1 MAAANKVFVESLDPA
16 DPFNF
21 GIISYKIIADTIF
34 ADLAVSGALRLV
46 RILIDIK
53 TPFFYIW
60 GEVNTMETPIRLAD
74 ITSITQEDRG
84 IHLVIEDETYAPD
97 ILRLLWAQFGRER
110 LTQIDRWNLLIPA
123 HLTSVEALKQ
133 FITVNPRERIVNKV
147 LDAFNRL
154 IPEGFRVRQ
163 STFDHNLITIIAS
176 ENPIQ
181 DEWLDRAKEAL
192 RNPPSQIPEE
202 YSNKYKREPKKIQK
216 KIVPWKT
223 HEFQESL
230 E

>member
-1 MAAANKVFVESLDPA
+1 MAAENKVFVESLDIA

-53 TPFFYIW
+53 IPFFYIW
-60 GEVNTMETPIRLAD
+60 GEVSTMETPIRLAD
-74 ITSITQEDRG
+74 ITSISIEDHG

-97 ILRLLWAQFGRER
+97 ILRLLWTQFGREM
-110 LTQIDRWNLLIPA
+110 LTQIDRWNLIIPT
-123 HLTSVEALKQ
+123 HLTSIEALKQ
-133 FITVNPRERIVNKV
+133 MITVNPRERIVNKV

-163 STFDHNLITIIAS
+163 SSFEHNIITIIAS

-181 DEWLDRAKEAL
+181 DEWVNRVKEAL
-192 RNPPSQIPEE
+192 KKPPARIPVGYIE
-202 YSNKYKREPKKIQK
+202 KYKREPKKIQR

-223 HEFQESL
+223 HEFQESI